1 MLKWVSVTVVDL
13 EDYDTEIK
21 KHKNAGQTTGYK
33 QSSRTQLK
41 IKTSK

>member
-21 KHKNAGQTTGYK
+21 K
-33 QSSRTQLK
+33 TQERRSNNK
-41 IKTSK
+41 I